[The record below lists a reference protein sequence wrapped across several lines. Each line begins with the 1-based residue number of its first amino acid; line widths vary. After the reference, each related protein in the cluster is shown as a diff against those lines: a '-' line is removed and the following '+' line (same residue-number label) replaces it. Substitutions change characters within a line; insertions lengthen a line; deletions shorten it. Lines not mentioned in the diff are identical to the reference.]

1 MPPERKS
8 KPRSKDQA
16 ALAQAVK
23 VLIAEDE
30 HMTQATVADH
40 SGGLSL
46 NQVYSITRGQA
57 NPTYLNLIKLAD
69 GLHVS
74 LGDLMARVDEL
85 RAKRPRRS

>member
-8 KPRSKDQA
+8 KPLSRDHA

-23 VLIAEDE
+23 VLIAEE
-30 HMTQATVADH
+30 PGMTPATVADE
-40 SGGLSL
+40 SGLSL
-46 NQVYSITRGQA
+46 NQIYSVTRGQS
-57 NPTYLNLIKLAD
+57 NPTYLNLLKLAD
-69 GLHVS
+69 GLRVG

>member
-8 KPRSKDQA
+8 KPLSRDHA

-23 VLIAEDE
+23 VLIAEEPD
-30 HMTQATVADH
+30 MTPAKVADD
-40 SGGLSL
+40 SGLSL
-46 NQVYSITRGQA
+46 NQIYAVIRGQA
-57 NPTYLNLIKLAD
+57 NPTYLNLLKLAD
-69 GLHVS
+69 GLRVG

>member
-8 KPRSKDQA
+8 QPHSKEQA

-23 VLIAEDE
+23 VLIAEEE
-30 HMTQATVADH
+30 HMTPATVAFD
-40 SGGLSL
+40 GKLTL
-46 NQVYSITRGQA
+46 NQVYAITRGQA

-74 LGDLMARVDEL
+74 LGKLMAQVDEL
-85 RAKRPRRS
+85 RAKPPRRS